1 METRIALVGIIVEDT
16 SAAAEANEILHQFG
30 RYIVGRMGVPYRG
43 KGICI
48 ISVIIDAP
56 QQEISAM
63 SGRLGKLPGISVKT
77 LYSKAGQ
84 AHGQ

>member
-16 SAAAEANEILHQFG
+16 SATAEVNEILHQFG
-30 RYIVGRMGVPYRG
+30 RFIVGRMGVPYRD

-56 QQEISAM
+56 QRETSAM

>member
-16 SAAAEANEILHQFG
+16 SAAAGANEFLHQFG
-30 RYIVGRMGVPYRG
+30 RFFVGGMGVTYPD

>member
-16 SAAAEANEILHQFG
+16 SAAAAANEILHQFG
-30 RYIVGRMGVPYRG
+30 RFIVGRMGVPYRD